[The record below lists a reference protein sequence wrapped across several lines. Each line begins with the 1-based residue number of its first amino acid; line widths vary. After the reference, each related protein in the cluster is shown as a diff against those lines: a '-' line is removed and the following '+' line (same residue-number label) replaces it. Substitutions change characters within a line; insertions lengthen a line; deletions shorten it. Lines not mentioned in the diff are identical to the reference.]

1 MHGLVS
7 IVIVTNSSR
16 GHHFVYKYPSEGK
29 HRGTASQ
36 AATNGT
42 TVGQAPFSRTAW
54 DEAVAAAGSPTGKP
68 RRIEDSDDFQQSTT
82 VHGYD
87 TQFLANLL
95 SPKLALCDKRFQ
107 LTVEDLTF
115 IGHPVSLMGTEFRQR
130 REQIK
135 WKMARPR
142 KQPLRRGWVMPGAT
156 PMMES
161 DSSSDD
167 DDVDDEDEENAS
179 DKDDVN
185 GTLARTQ
192 GSSAAL
198 AERDSLTPRGGA
210 TPRDESAVPSQRQQ
224 QHHQQ
229 SLENSVSSKLH
240 SDPSGWRQRRFR
252 THTSTSNPGSPSASD
267 GSLSNQ
273 SPAPFTPLLGST
285 AAFTPTLLHHPVS
298 GAGTSTIPG
307 TPTPRHMF
315 PPPIQVS
322 IANDQGTSISGGN
335 VGPGGPSNA
344 SGTLGVGPPDYHS
357 ISTPAVVPFQQMS
370 YFHVIFVLKP
380 SDLELNDVADQVY
393 KNIACKLTAALRYE
407 ELNNQYVSQEATK
420 ILAIREEATQ
430 TGMSLAQFHE
440 QVLKTSSLARAVR
453 SIYDNIVADKV
464 CHIVLNDSIDLSLQ
478 IPTLTPLTRT
488 NGQFARQWTGLGG
501 PAESPSTL
509 YAAGSSGALTV
520 ATPNGLYSHWPTYML
535 MDEYE
540 LGIVYEFENFPLLYP
555 YHALLL
561 LEDPEEILKDIPL
574 DANPTLVKLVQI
586 LVPYQCLDEL
596 QYILDCSMAQVYR
609 LAAHLIYWRKA
620 KLIGQIRTN
629 NVYAVSPKAEINRAL
644 LAEFSL
650 HSPTV
655 SLPSILHELS
665 TPTMF
670 KSIIPGGGKDKEA
683 QTLYMEVLT
692 FLLRKDLVVQ
702 MHTYVSVI
710 VPEHIKMGISAEEYE
725 QMREAENNAATTP
738 TMDLTPGQHVPRGG
752 QSSSVQSADH
762 HLSRHQQE
770 QQHLQQ
776 LTLPNQGI
784 RHHHRSSTGPGQN
797 GGNTQQQA
805 SQQQQQQQQQQLP
818 SQTSAANTGMSSSL
832 KSNHSLTPGSS
843 KISGKRQDNSSLI
856 PNPGQASELEQEWLV
871 RMGENQPQSV
881 ADLFMRLVPYFDGRH
896 HLEEITFR
904 EQIALKDLKT
914 VMKAFN
920 DYLIT
925 TWAYQ

>member
-1 MHGLVS
+1 MHDLVS

-29 HRGTASQ
+29 QRGTASKT
-36 AATNGT
+36 ATNGT
-42 TVGQAPFSRTAW
+42 TVGQAPFSRAAW
-54 DEAVAAAGSPTGKP
+54 DEAVAAAGSSTGKP
-68 RRIEDSDDFQQSTT
+68 RHAEDSDEFQQSTT

-130 REQIK
+130 RDQIK

-167 DDVDDEDEENAS
+167 DDMDDEDEEDAS
-179 DKDDVN
+179 DKDDAN
-185 GTLARTQ
+185 GILARTQ
-192 GSSAAL
+192 GSSTVV
-198 AERDSLTPRGGA
+198 AERDSHTPRGGT
-210 TPRDESAVPSQRQQ
+210 TPREEAGFPSQRQQ
-224 QHHQQ
+224 HQQ
-229 SLENSVSSKLH
+229 SLENTVSSKLH

-273 SPAPFTPLLGST
+273 SPAPFTPLLGNTVS
-285 AAFTPTLLHHPVS
+285 FTPTLLHHPVA
-298 GAGTSTIPG
+298 GTGTSTIPG
-307 TPTPRHMF
+307 TPTLRHVF

-322 IANDQGTSISGGN
+322 IANEQGTSVAGGN
-335 VGPGGPSNA
+335 MGAGGSGNA
-344 SGTLGVGPPDYHS
+344 SGALNMGSTDYHS
-357 ISTPAVVPFQQMS
+357 VSTPAVIPFQQMS
-370 YFHVIFVLKP
+370 FFHVIFVLKP

-420 ILAIREEATQ
+420 ILAIREEAFQ
-430 TGMSLAQFHE
+430 TGMTLAQFHE

-488 NGQFARQWTGLGG
+488 NSQFARQWNGLGG

-509 YAAGSSGALTV
+509 YAAGSSSALTV
-520 ATPNGLYSHWPTYML
+520 ATPNGLYSHWPTYMM
-535 MDEYE
+535 MDDYE
-540 LGIVYEFENFPLLYP
+540 LGVVYEFENFPLLYP

-644 LAEFSL
+644 LTEFSL

-655 SLPSILHELS
+655 SLPNILHELS

-725 QMREAENNAATTP
+725 QMREAENNAATTL
-738 TMDLTPGQHVPRGG
+738 TMDLRGG

-762 HLSRHQQE
+762 HLSRHHHE
-770 QQHLQQ
+770 QQHPQQ
-776 LTLPNQGI
+776 LTLPSQGI

-797 GGNTQQQA
+797 NGNNSSSQLTL
-805 SQQQQQQQQQQLP
+805 QQQQQAP
-818 SQTSAANTGMSSSL
+818 SQTGGANAGMSSSL
-832 KSNHSLTPGSS
+832 KSNNSLTPGPIP
-843 KISGKRQDNSSLI
+843 KISGKRQDASSLI
-856 PNPGQASELEQEWLV
+856 SNPGQASEVEREWLL
-871 RMGENQPQSV
+871 RMCENQPQSV
-881 ADLFMRLVPYFDGRH
+881 AELFMRLVPYFDGRH

-925 TWAYQ
+925 TWTYQ